1 MSKGIYWA
9 DTATISK
16 DKNGKYVF
24 NVTKGELVANH
35 YLEIYSG
42 KKLISRKKLE
52 NMSKPQREDLLEKEK
67 FKDRSKTVKLKR
79 SGKELKCDTE

>member
-1 MSKGIYWA
+1 ME
-9 DTATISK
+9 
-16 DKNGKYVF
+16 
-24 NVTKGELVANH
+24 TKFF
-35 YLEIYSG
+35 LEIYSG

-79 SGKELKCDTE
+79 SGKDLKEV

>member
-1 MSKGIYWA
+1 ME
-9 DTATISK
+9 
-16 DKNGKYVF
+16 
-24 NVTKGELVANH
+24 TKFF
-35 YLEIYSG
+35 LEIYSG

-52 NMSKPQREDLLEKEK
+52 NMSKPQRLDLLEKEK

>member
-1 MSKGIYWA
+1 ME
-9 DTATISK
+9 
-16 DKNGKYVF
+16 
-24 NVTKGELVANH
+24 TKFF
-35 YLEIYSG
+35 LEIYSG

-79 SGKELKCDTE
+79 SKKDLILI